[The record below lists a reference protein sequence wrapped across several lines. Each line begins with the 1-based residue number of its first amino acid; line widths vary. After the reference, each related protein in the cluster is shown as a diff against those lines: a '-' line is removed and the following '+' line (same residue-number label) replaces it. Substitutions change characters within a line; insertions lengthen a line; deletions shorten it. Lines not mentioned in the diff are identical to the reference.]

1 MLFNKQSIITSA
13 SASTATTT
21 TTETPPLPVSST
33 TTTIS
38 THDTDSKYSHHN
50 NRKSTPASM
59 TGTSKDAAGTSLLYA
74 RVHGVVLAGF
84 IWSAWCC
91 DHYQQSPLV
100 TLLLLLTGVLYF
112 IWWCRRS
119 TAAASPSL
127 SPLPSQPSLSLSF
140 SKLADDLSAFPPWPT
155 EQKARGVGEGLL
167 VPGVPYEPAHSLLSS
182 SASTSSIATA
192 SVSACSVSCDITVSV
207 VAQDLNN
214 SSNRNNSTSLGMSMP
229 STPTDP
235 PPPYSHNNNNHA
247 SGSGSDDGIGSGQ
260 CMQSEEDQQQQK
272 TTKSG
277 HQRLYYI
284 RQRMLVHLW
293 GAGGCL
299 VGLVSWVIVSELEPI
314 LLSILEAKVDQLEL
328 ELNDVTM
335 LFTVCCW
342 IAVAFVWV
350 IYVLATRYLMSRCG
364 SVNGSRPG
372 AGTWTGTSEQL
383 AKKEMVSVVVK
394 KGQELELELEHK
406 EQECEEHKEQQQEFG
421 GNVNVRMEEDMSEIG
436 QDMDGAQ
443 KQQQQQQ
450 KQQTQSVIKVPSMRI
465 LRRPIPCRQQTE
477 TTITIK
483 RHRRGLTPNNTWT
496 RSITL
501 LQQVKHEIQ
510 IWSFSL
516 WVLAPTIPR
525 SFGQHQHERYYH
537 LHGQDVN
544 SARNDSRREKSH
556 PQRHESFDKQDGG
569 LLLTTSGFQDV
580 DRATYES
587 ARSEA
592 TSGIDGSMT
601 VDVVALKE
609 ESYEQDLI
617 QHNENTGGDLDVFP
631 LVEKQP
637 SFAQPQHRHQ
647 PPHPPPQRT
656 GYMSQSMPDLHA
668 VKRTGA
674 VESTLAR
681 WSRMTL
687 DPERLGSIFQYYL
700 RQRAST
706 LKKER
711 QTDGYYGNGQDSTI
725 MSDDDLQDSSDD
737 DYENVNNENGGVI
750 EDEDPS
756 VAFLIRSST
765 LPTVRVGLYG
775 ADQKRLWTSSG
786 SVHLSPLPEDEEKV
800 EEEKTVVIE

>member
-1 MLFNKQSIITSA
+1 
-13 SASTATTT
+13 
-21 TTETPPLPVSST
+21 
-33 TTTIS
+33 
-38 THDTDSKYSHHN
+38 
-50 NRKSTPASM
+50 
-59 TGTSKDAAGTSLLYA
+59 
-74 RVHGVVLAGF
+74 
-84 IWSAWCC
+84 
-91 DHYQQSPLV
+91 
-100 TLLLLLTGVLYF
+100 
-112 IWWCRRS
+112 
-119 TAAASPSL
+119 
-127 SPLPSQPSLSLSF
+127 
-140 SKLADDLSAFPPWPT
+140 
-155 EQKARGVGEGLL
+155 
-167 VPGVPYEPAHSLLSS
+167 
-182 SASTSSIATA
+182 
-192 SVSACSVSCDITVSV
+192 
-207 VAQDLNN
+207 
-214 SSNRNNSTSLGMSMP
+214 
-229 STPTDP
+229 
-235 PPPYSHNNNNHA
+235 
-247 SGSGSDDGIGSGQ
+247 
-260 CMQSEEDQQQQK
+260 
-272 TTKSG
+272 
-277 HQRLYYI
+277 
-284 RQRMLVHLW
+284 MLVHLW

-328 ELNDVTM
+328 ELSDVAM
-335 LFTVCCW
+335 LFTGCCW

-372 AGTWTGTSEQL
+372 AGIWTGTSEQL
-383 AKKEMVSVVVK
+383 AKKEKVSVVVK
-394 KGQELELELEHK
+394 KGQELELEPELEHK

-421 GNVNVRMEEDMSEIG
+421 GNVNVGMEEDMSEIG

-450 KQQTQSVIKVPSMRI
+450 QTQSVVKAPSLTTNGNNHDDKTTSSRTHAKQNLDKVDYITAAS
-465 LRRPIPCRQQTE
+465 QT
-477 TTITIK
+477 
-483 RHRRGLTPNNTWT
+483 RDSDL
-496 RSITL
+496 
-501 LQQVKHEIQ
+501 V
-510 IWSFSL
+510 
-516 WVLAPTIPR
+516 VLAV
-525 SFGQHQHERYYH
+525 
-537 LHGQDVN
+537 DVN
-544 SARNDSRREKSH
+544 SAGNDSRREKSH
-556 PQRHESFDKQDGG
+556 PQRHEGFDKQDGG

-580 DRATYES
+580 DRVTYES

-609 ESYEQDLI
+609 EGYEQDLI
-617 QHNENTGGDLDVFP
+617 QQNENTGGDLDVFP

-725 MSDDDLQDSSDD
+725 MSDDDLQDNSDD

-786 SVHLSPLPEDEEKV
+786 SVHLPPLPEDEEKV
-800 EEEKTVVIE
+800 EEEKTVVI